1 MMPVCWHIV
10 VWKVV
15 RSCHFMNWRL
25 WWKQESCMRD
35 TAEKSAGTVNGAAS
49 VIKDDQEEL
58 SDTVREA
65 EVVIRPLFWLIMR
78 IAVQ

>member
-1 MMPVCWHIV
+1 M
-10 VWKVV
+10 
-15 RSCHFMNWRL
+15 
-25 WWKQESCMRD
+25 
-35 TAEKSAGTVNGAAS
+35 NGAAS